1 MRLIPRGRLRK
12 RCHKLASFLLLSG
25 LLCGGINA
33 QPISLF
39 YDAGARQAAFGAS
52 EIRRAYAGRG
62 VSLIELGSESFAA
75 NSSAL
80 RLVIAAGQAES
91 QRWVRSL
98 GSAPMKHNGPQS
110 YSIRRQEQ
118 GNAVTIAVLGTDPT
132 GAMYGALDL
141 AEAVRLGTLGD
152 LRDSDHAPRIERRGI
167 KFNIPL
173 DVRTPGYSD
182 SGDSAQQNI
191 PEMWSLDFWH
201 EFIDEMA
208 RNRYNVLTLWNLHP
222 FPSIVKVPEFP
233 GVALDDVMR
242 TTVPLDDTFQGTA
255 RDMVRPVMLEHVETV
270 KKITIDEKIAFWRE
284 IMQYAQDRGVEVYWF
299 TWNIYTFG
307 AEGKYGID
315 HAQSNQRTIDYFRA
329 SVRELVLT
337 YPLLAGIGITAG
349 EQMEDK
355 NTEVTKEGWLWKTYG
370 QGIMDAKKLQ
380 PGRSVRLIHRFHQ
393 TAMSEVFDAFKDY
406 ADHFEV
412 SFKYSIA
419 HMYSMENPPFIK
431 PLLPYLNP
439 KQRTWLTVRDDDI
452 YSFRWGNPDFA
463 RAYVRN
469 MPGPDK
475 LVGFYLGSDGYTWGR
490 EFLST
495 EPETPRQLVVKKRWY
510 SFMLWGRLSYDPDLP
525 DALFERTIAARFPE
539 VPAGDMLRAW
549 AEASKIIPQMTRFF
563 WRDIDMMW
571 LPEANTGHPIWFTG
585 FYTVKHYIEGR
596 TMPESGILN
605 IVEWRKRRLAG
616 QPMQGITPVEVA
628 DALAN
633 SADTTLRMVAEFRA
647 KQGTNKEL
655 RLTLGDIEAMAH
667 LGNYYAAKIR
677 GACGLAL
684 FDKTGKPQDR
694 EEAIAHLQSAL
705 GHWKRYASV
714 YVTLYRQPQLY
725 PRVGWVD
732 IPGLASKVE
741 QDIGI
746 ARLWTPGTVPD
757 TLAHQSEDVPFHK

>member
-1 MRLIPRGRLRK
+1 MKSVSI
-12 RCHKLASFLLLSG
+12 LLMSG
-25 LLCGGINA
+25 LICAALNA
-33 QPISLF
+33 QPVSLF
-39 YDAGARQAAFGAS
+39 YDGGVRQAAFGAA

-62 VSLIELGSESFAA
+62 VSLAELGLENVVA
-75 NSSAL
+75 NTSPL
-80 RLVIAAGQAES
+80 RLVIAAGPAES
-91 QRWVRSL
+91 QRWAKSL
-98 GSAPMKHNGPQS
+98 GSAPMKYNLPQS
-110 YSIRRQEQ
+110 YSIRRLAQ
-118 GNAVTIAVLGTDPT
+118 GNVVTIAVLSADPA

-141 AEAVRLGTLGD
+141 AEAVRLGALGD
-152 LRDSDHAPRIERRGI
+152 LRDSDHSPRVERRGI
-167 KFNIPL
+167 KFNVPL

-222 FPSIVKVPEFP
+222 FPSLVKVPEFP
-233 GVALDDVMR
+233 DVALDDVMR

-255 RDMVRPVMLEHVETV
+255 RDMVRPAMLEHVETV
-270 KKITIDEKIAFWRE
+270 KKISMEGKISFWRE

-315 HAQSNQRTIDYFRA
+315 HRQSNQRTIDYYRA

-355 NTEVTKEGWLWKTYG
+355 NKEVTKEDWLWRTYG
-370 QGIMDAKKLQ
+370 QGIMDARKLQ
-380 PGRSVRLIHRFHQ
+380 PGRTVRLIHRFHQ
-393 TAMSEVFDAFKDY
+393 TGMSEILEAFKGY
-406 ADHFEV
+406 ADRFEL

-419 HMYSMENPPFIK
+419 HMYSAENPPYIK
-431 PLLPYLNP
+431 PLLPLLNP
-439 KQRTWLTVRDDDI
+439 EHRTWLTVRDDDI

-475 LVGFYLGSDGYTWGR
+475 LAGFYMGSDGYTWGR

-495 EPETPRQLVVKKRWY
+495 EPETPRELVVKKRWY

-525 DALFERTIAARFPE
+525 DTIFERTIAVRFPE
-539 VPAGDMLRAW
+539 VPAASMFRAW
-549 AEASKIIPQMTRFF
+549 AEASKIFPQMTRFF
-563 WRDIDMMW
+563 WGDIDMRW
-571 LPEANTGHPIWFTG
+571 FPEAGLSHPIWFSG
-585 FYTVKHYIEGR
+585 FYTVKHYIQGG

-605 IVEWRKRRLAG
+605 IVEWRTRRLTG
-616 QPMQGITPVEVA
+616 QPMQGVTPLEVA

-633 SADTTLRMVAEFRA
+633 SAATTLRLVSELRA
-647 KQGTNKEL
+647 KQGANKEL
-655 RLTLGDIEAMAH
+655 RLTLGDLEAMAH
-667 LGNYYAAKIR
+667 LGNHYASKIR
-677 GACGLAL
+677 GACDLAL
-684 FDKTGKPQDR
+684 FDKTGKEEER
-694 EEAIAHLQSAL
+694 ESAIRNLQTAL
-705 GHWKRYASV
+705 GHWRRYAST
-714 YVTLYRQPQLY
+714 YTTQYRQPQLY

-732 IPGLASKVE
+732 LPALSSKVE
-741 QDIGI
+741 QDISI
-746 ARLWTPGTVPD
+746 ARLWAPGSVPD
-757 TLAHQSEDVPFHK
+757 MPGRHQEDQPFRK